1 MIVLVL
7 TVMPVLLLMGGLAWL
22 IRWEVKQYQRDA
34 GSAHRR
40 RR

>member
-7 TVMPVLLLMGGLAWL
+7 TVMPILLLMGGLSWL
-22 IRWEVKQYQRDA
+22 IRWEETQHQRDA

-40 RR
+40 CR

>member
-22 IRWEVKQYQRDA
+22 IRWEVTQHQRDA
-34 GSAHRR
+34 RSAHTRR
-40 RR
+40 Q